1 MLSQSSK
8 PSRSRLFVLILL
20 LAGFTF
26 GIGQED
32 FKLDPK
38 AWSIVITP
46 SAILNTQPMLQF
58 SVEKGFSKY
67 IGFSTD
73 LGGALTYN
81 TRAFRFR
88 PVLQFYPVSLDN
100 FIWSFGLGYNFRK
113 IYETQEVFIQRANG
127 QFTELVE
134 ANYISQGHG
143 PIVMMRFSFPMADF
157 MRINGGF
164 GVGSGNF
171 TSTYPRNEFF
181 LFSSKYFT
189 GRRPITFFNINFSYQ
204 LTKKESSKNMRSARS
219 KARSRQAQNA

>member
-1 MLSQSSK
+1 MSLRDSK
-8 PSRSRLFVLILL
+8 PSRSRVLVLILL
-20 LAGFTF
+20 LARLTF

-32 FKLDPK
+32 FRLDPK
-38 AWSIVITP
+38 LWSIGITP
-46 SAILNTQPMLQF
+46 SAILSAQPMLQF

-81 TRAFRFR
+81 TSAFRFR

-113 IYETQEVFIQRANG
+113 IFETQEVGIQRANG

-134 ANYISQGHG
+134 AKYVSQGHG

-157 MRINGGF
+157 MRINAGF
-164 GVGSGNF
+164 GIGSGVF
-171 TSTYPRNEFF
+171 TTTFPRNQFF

-189 GRRPITFFNINFSYQ
+189 GRMPITFFNVNISYQ
-204 LTKKESSKNMRSARS
+204 LTKKEPSKNIRSARS
-219 KARSRQAQNA
+219 KARSRQA